1 MLKKISL
8 FSISG
13 LYILGGLNH
22 FYNPAFYEAVLPAYL
37 PAHAFLIYLSGVI
50 EIALGILL
58 VPIKTRRLA
67 AYLIVAMLIVFF
79 IPHIQMLIDFI
90 KNDNPYLWI
99 AIVRIP
105 LQFILIWW
113 AYSFTKNKSVQN

>member
-1 MLKKISL
+1 MLRKISL
-8 FSISG
+8 FSITG

-22 FYNPAFYEAVLPAYL
+22 FYNPAFYEAILPSYL
-37 PAHAFLIYLSGVI
+37 PAHVFLIYFSGVI

-79 IPHIQMLIDFI
+79 IPHVQMLIDFI
-90 KNDNPYLWI
+90 KSDHPYLWI

-113 AYSFTKNKSVQN
+113 AYSFAKNKS